1 MLLSKNTNQE
11 FPGGGVDRNLP
22 ADTGNRGF
30 TPGWEDSIAMEQLSP
45 CATTTEP
52 ICPGACALQQGS
64 HCNSKPAHHN
74 EAQTLLSTARE
85 DPHTAVKI
93 QCIQQ

>member
-1 MLLSKNTNQE
+1 MLLSKNTNK
-11 FPGGGVDRNLP
+11 FPGGTVDRNLP

-30 TPGWEDSIAMEQLSP
+30 TPGREDSIAMEQVSP

-85 DPHTAVKI
+85 GPHIAVKI